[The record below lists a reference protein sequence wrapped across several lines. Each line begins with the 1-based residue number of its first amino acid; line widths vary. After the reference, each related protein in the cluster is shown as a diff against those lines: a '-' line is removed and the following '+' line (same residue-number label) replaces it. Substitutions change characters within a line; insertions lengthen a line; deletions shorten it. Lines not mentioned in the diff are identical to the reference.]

1 MQLPQ
6 FQTAKAVSVY
16 IPMNREVSTWPILH
30 FLLNPVN
37 EKKCF
42 VPTFTSGQPMRML
55 RVYSIDDIKTLDV
68 DKWGIRQPKYF
79 DKEREDGSVQLSS
92 PRMKL
97 FTSSASDVWVLLNL
111 FYCTGLIFTYRIAD
125 RSY

>member
-1 MQLPQ
+1 
-6 FQTAKAVSVY
+6 
-16 IPMNREVSTWPILH
+16 
-30 FLLNPVN
+30 
-37 EKKCF
+37 
-42 VPTFTSGQPMRML
+42 ML
-55 RVYSIDDIKTLDV
+55 RANIYLRSTHANVESWNDALGSSNSVKVYSIDDIKTLDV